1 VAFTDGAGRGRAAEL
16 TRVGATT
23 RWAGIIPADAAWI
36 VQAVDGAGNVA
47 TAVEE
52 TARQL
57 YLPVVA
63 GE

>member
-1 VAFTDGAGRGRAAEL
+1 V
-16 TRVGATT
+16 T

-52 TARQL
+52 TVRQL